1 MAKTLACNRDLFAQ
15 SFVIGK
21 HCSKSCHPWLGAP
34 GRCEQS
40 KTSVL
45 DFPGGQYEVLVGCV
59 LVTLG
64 QERRREGNRERK
76 EREPHLHREIFSS
89 HDFPLAMQNSS
100 TRRLSSV

>member
-21 HCSKSCHPWLGAP
+21 RCSKSCHPWLGAP

-59 LVTLG
+59 CLSLWA
-64 QERRREGNRERK
+64 RK
-76 EREPHLHREIFSS
+76 EEEKETEREKKENLIYIERCFPPMIFPWPCKIPPPG
-89 HDFPLAMQNSS
+89 D
-100 TRRLSSV
+100 